1 MYLVNLILY
10 ASIRSK
16 CILRKN
22 KRLDT
27 QKITSIFLL
36 LLFYL
41 PSSTEM
47 QVLGP
52 VKLFQKLAKRRPP
65 VGTRM
70 TLRVGFGFCFCFF
83 LVLVYVARGRV
94 LQ

>member
-27 QKITSIFLL
+27 QKITSISLL

-41 PSSTEM
+41 PSLTEV
-47 QVLGP
+47 QVLGTCQAVP
-52 VKLFQKLAKRRPP
+52 EIGKAKA
-65 VGTRM
+65 TRWN
-70 TLRVGFGFCFCFF
+70 
-83 LVLVYVARGRV
+83 
-94 LQ
+94 